1 METKNIGLR
10 GIEVADTKIS
20 NIDGEKGKLIYRG
33 YDILE
38 LTENS
43 TFEETAYLLLYDS
56 LPTKTQL
63 DEFNLK
69 LVEARYIP
77 KQMQKNMG
85 NWRKDADPMDM
96 LQAFVSALAGYY
108 DEEFSNKDA
117 SYDKAI
123 NLIAKVPTIVA
134 SWQRIRNGL
143 EVMDPDASLSH
154 AANFLYMMTGEKPDP
169 EVEKIFDT
177 CLILHADHTFNASTF
192 TARQVASTRAHM
204 YSASSAA
211 IGALSGELHGG
222 ANTEVMKMLLEI
234 VDPDSSLSHA
244 ANFLYMMSGEKPD
257 PAVEKIFDTCL
268 ILHADHTFNASTFTA
283 RQVASTRAHMYSA
296 SSAAI
301 GALSGELHG
310 GANTEVMKMLLE
322 IKEID
327 KVQPWIKEQM
337 SQGERIMGM
346 GHAVYRT
353 YDPRAQVLKELSRKL
368 AEKTKEPWFDMTEK
382 IETSTISEMK
392 IQKDKDIYP
401 NVDLYSA
408 SIYYM
413 LKIPVDLNTPIFAI
427 SRVVGWAA
435 HIIEEKFAEAA
446 PKPALYRPKATYVG
460 KYCGPDGCEYKTLD
474 LRK

>member
-20 NIDGEKGKLIYRG
+20 HIDGEKGKLIYRG
-33 YDILE
+33 YDILD

-43 TFEETAYLLLYDS
+43 TFEETAYLLLYDN
-56 LPTKTQL
+56 LPTKAQL
-63 DEFNLK
+63 DEFNQK
-69 LVEARYIP
+69 LVDARYIP

-96 LQAFVSALAGYY
+96 LQAFVAALAGYY

-117 SYDKAI
+117 SYDRAI
-123 NLIAKVPTIVA
+123 NLIAKIPTIIA

-143 EVMDPDASLSH
+143 DIVDPDQSLSH
-154 AANFLYMMTGEKPDP
+154 AANFLYMMSGKKPDP
-169 EVEKIFDT
+169 EVEKVFDT

-204 YSASSAA
+204 YSAVSAA

-222 ANTEVMKMLLEI
+222 ANTEVMKMLLDI
-234 VDPDSSLSHA
+234 
-244 ANFLYMMSGEKPD
+244 
-257 PAVEKIFDTCL
+257 
-268 ILHADHTFNASTFTA
+268 
-283 RQVASTRAHMYSA
+283 Q
-296 SSAAI
+296 
-301 GALSGELHG
+301 
-310 GANTEVMKMLLE
+310 
-322 IKEID
+322 EID
-327 KVQPWIKEQM
+327 KVGPWIKERM
-337 SQGERIMGM
+337 SKGERIMGM

-353 YDPRAQVLKELSRKL
+353 YDPRAQVLKELSRTL
-368 AEKTKEPWFDMTEK
+368 ANTTKEPWFDMTEK
-382 IETSTISEMK
+382 VETTTISEMK
-392 IQKDKDIYP
+392 TQKGKDIYP

-427 SRVVGWAA
+427 SRVAGWAA

-460 KYCGPDGCEYKTLD
+460 KYCGPEGCEYKTLD

>member
-1 METKNIGLR
+1 MLSMETKNIGLR
-10 GIEVADTKIS
+10 GIEIADTRIS
-20 NIDGEKGKLIYRG
+20 NIDGEKGRLIYRG
-33 YDILE
+33 YDILD
-38 LTENS
+38 LTKNS
-43 TFEETAYLLLYDS
+43 TFEETAYLLLYDK
-56 LPTKTQL
+56 LPTKSQL
-63 DEFNLK
+63 DEFNTK

-96 LQAFVSALAGYY
+96 LQAFVAALAGYY

-117 SYDKAI
+117 SYDRAI
-123 NLIAKVPTIVA
+123 NLIAKVPTIIA
-134 SWQRIRNGL
+134 SWKRIRNSL
-143 EVMDPDASLSH
+143 EIVDPDPTLSH
-154 AANFLYMMTGEKPDP
+154 AANFLYMMSGERPDP
-169 EVEKIFDT
+169 EVEKIFDV

-234 VDPDSSLSHA
+234 
-244 ANFLYMMSGEKPD
+244 GEIEK
-257 PAVEKIFDTCL
+257 VE
-268 ILHADHTFNASTFTA
+268 
-283 RQVASTRAHMYSA
+283 
-296 SSAAI
+296 
-301 GALSGELHG
+301 G
-310 GANTEVMKMLLE
+310 
-322 IKEID
+322 
-327 KVQPWIKEQM
+327 WIKEKM
-337 SQGERIMGM
+337 SKGDRIMGM
-346 GHAVYRT
+346 GHAVYKT

-368 AEKTKEPWFDMTEK
+368 GEKTKEPWFDMTEK
-382 IETSTISEMK
+382 VETTTISEMK
-392 IQKDKDIYP
+392 SQKGMDIYP

-427 SRVVGWAA
+427 SRVAGWTA

-446 PKPALYRPKATYVG
+446 PKPALYRPKAVYVG
-460 KYCGPDGCEYKTLD
+460 KYCGPQGCEYKTLD

>member
-1 METKNIGLR
+1 MTVYQQK
-10 GIEVADTKIS
+10 
-20 NIDGEKGKLIYRG
+20 
-33 YDILE
+33 
-38 LTENS
+38 
-43 TFEETAYLLLYDS
+43 
-56 LPTKTQL
+56 QL

-143 EVMDPDASLSH
+143 EIMEPDASLSH

-234 VDPDSSLSHA
+234 
-244 ANFLYMMSGEKPD
+244 G
-257 PAVEKIFDTCL
+257 
-268 ILHADHTFNASTFTA
+268 
-283 RQVASTRAHMYSA
+283 
-296 SSAAI
+296 
-301 GALSGELHG
+301 
-310 GANTEVMKMLLE
+310 
-322 IKEID
+322 EID
-327 KVQPWIKEQM
+327 KVQPWIKEKM
-337 SQGERIMGM
+337 SVGDRIMGM
-346 GHAVYRT
+346 GHAVYKT
-353 YDPRAQVLKELSRKL
+353 YDPRAVVLKELSRKL
-368 AEKTKEPWFDMTEK
+368 AAKINEPWFDMTEK

-392 IQKDKDIYP
+392 LQKDKDIYP

-413 LKIPVDLNTPIFAI
+413 LKIPMDLNTPIFAI

-460 KYCGPDGCEYKTLD
+460 KYCGPEGCKYETLN

>member
-20 NIDGEKGKLIYRG
+20 NIDGGKGKLIYRG
-33 YDILE
+33 FDILD
-38 LTENS
+38 LTKNS
-43 TFEETAYLLLYDS
+43 TFEETAYLLLYDK
-56 LPTKTQL
+56 LPTKQQL
-63 DEFNLK
+63 DEFNSK
-69 LVEARYIP
+69 LIDARYIP

-108 DEEFSNKDA
+108 DEEFSNKEA

-123 NLIAKVPTIVA
+123 NLIAKVPTIIA

-143 EVMDPDASLSH
+143 EIVDPDSSLSH
-154 AANFLYMMTGEKPDP
+154 AANFLYMMTGEKPDY
-169 EVEKIFDT
+169 EIEKIFDV

-234 VDPDSSLSHA
+234 AEL
-244 ANFLYMMSGEKPD
+244 NK
-257 PAVEKIFDTCL
+257 VE
-268 ILHADHTFNASTFTA
+268 
-283 RQVASTRAHMYSA
+283 
-296 SSAAI
+296 
-301 GALSGELHG
+301 G
-310 GANTEVMKMLLE
+310 
-322 IKEID
+322 
-327 KVQPWIKEQM
+327 WIKERM
-337 SQGERIMGM
+337 SVGDKIMGM
-346 GHAVYRT
+346 GHAVYKT

-368 AEKTKEPWFDMTEK
+368 AEKNKEPWFEMTEK
-382 IETSTISEMK
+382 VESVTISEMK
-392 IQKDKDIYP
+392 SQKDRDIYP

-427 SRVVGWAA
+427 SRVAGWAA

-446 PKPALYRPKATYVG
+446 PKTALYRPKAVYVG
-460 KYCGPDGCEYKTLD
+460 KYCGPQGCEYKTLD

>member
-10 GIEVADTKIS
+10 GIEVADTRIS

-33 YDILE
+33 FDILD
-38 LTENS
+38 LTKNS
-43 TFEETAYLLLYDS
+43 TFEETAYLLLYDD
-56 LPTKTQL
+56 LPTKSQL
-63 DEFNLK
+63 DEFNAK
-69 LVEARYIP
+69 LIEARFIP

-108 DEEFSNKDA
+108 DEEFSNKEA

-123 NLIAKVPTIVA
+123 NLIAKVPTIIA
-134 SWQRIRNGL
+134 SWHRIRNGL
-143 EVMDPDASLSH
+143 EIVDPDSSLSH

-169 EVEKIFDT
+169 EVEKIFDV

-204 YSASSAA
+204 YSAASAA

-234 VDPDSSLSHA
+234 
-244 ANFLYMMSGEKPD
+244 GE
-257 PAVEKIFDTCL
+257 VEKVD
-268 ILHADHTFNASTFTA
+268 A
-283 RQVASTRAHMYSA
+283 
-296 SSAAI
+296 
-301 GALSGELHG
+301 
-310 GANTEVMKMLLE
+310 
-322 IKEID
+322 
-327 KVQPWIKEQM
+327 WIKEKMQNN
-337 SQGERIMGM
+337 ERIMGM
-346 GHAVYRT
+346 GHAVYKT

-368 AEKTKEPWFDMTEK
+368 AEKTKEPWFDITEK
-382 IETSTISEMK
+382 VETVTISEMK
-392 IQKDKDIYP
+392 SQKGRDIYP

-413 LKIPVDLNTPIFAI
+413 LKIPMDLNTPIFAI
-427 SRVVGWAA
+427 SRVAGWSA

-446 PKPALYRPKATYVG
+446 PKPALYRPKAVYVG
-460 KYCGPDGCEYKTLD
+460 KYCGPQGCEYKTLD

>member
-1 METKNIGLR
+1 RLNMETKNIGLR

-33 YDILE
+33 FDILD
-38 LTENS
+38 LTKNS
-43 TFEETAYLLLYDS
+43 TFEETAYLLLYDK
-56 LPTKTQL
+56 LPTKQQL
-63 DEFNLK
+63 EEFNSK
-69 LVEARYIP
+69 LIDARYIP

-108 DEEFSNKDA
+108 DEEFSNKEA

-123 NLIAKVPTIVA
+123 NLIAKVPTIVS

-143 EVMDPDASLSH
+143 EIVDPDSSLSH
-154 AANFLYMMTGEKPDP
+154 AANFLYMMTGEKPDS
-169 EVEKIFDT
+169 EIEKIFDV

-204 YSASSAA
+204 YSAASAA

-234 VDPDSSLSHA
+234 AES
-244 ANFLYMMSGEKPD
+244 
-257 PAVEKIFDTCL
+257 
-268 ILHADHTFNASTFTA
+268 
-283 RQVASTRAHMYSA
+283 
-296 SSAAI
+296 
-301 GALSGELHG
+301 
-310 GANTEVMKMLLE
+310 
-322 IKEID
+322 D
-327 KVQPWIKEQM
+327 KVESWIKEKM
-337 SQGERIMGM
+337 TAGEKIMGM
-346 GHAVYRT
+346 GHAVYKT

-368 AEKTKEPWFDMTEK
+368 AEKNKEPWFEMTEK
-382 IETSTISEMK
+382 VEKATISEMK
-392 IQKDKDIYP
+392 SQKGRDIYP

-446 PKPALYRPKATYVG
+446 PKTALYRPKAVYVG
-460 KYCGPDGCEYKTLD
+460 KYCGPQGCEYKTLD

>member
-33 YDILE
+33 FDILD
-38 LTENS
+38 LTKNS
-43 TFEETAYLLLYDS
+43 TFEETSYLLLYDK
-56 LPTKTQL
+56 LPTKQEL
-63 DEFNLK
+63 NEFNAK

-77 KQMQKNMG
+77 KQMQKNMA
-85 NWRKDADPMDM
+85 NWRGDADPMDM

-117 SYDKAI
+117 SIEKAI
-123 NLIAKVPTIVA
+123 NLISKVPTIIA

-143 EVMDPDASLSH
+143 EIIDPDSSLSH
-154 AANFLYMMTGEKPDP
+154 AANFLYMMSGEKPDI
-169 EVEKIFDT
+169 EVEKIFDV

-204 YSASSAA
+204 YSAASAA

-234 VDPDSSLSHA
+234 
-244 ANFLYMMSGEKPD
+244 
-257 PAVEKIFDTCL
+257 
-268 ILHADHTFNASTFTA
+268 
-283 RQVASTRAHMYSA
+283 
-296 SSAAI
+296 
-301 GALSGELHG
+301 GEL
-310 GANTEVMKMLLE
+310 
-322 IKEID
+322 D
-327 KVQPWIKEQM
+327 KVELWIKEKLVH
-337 SQGERIMGM
+337 GEKIMGM
-346 GHAVYRT
+346 GHAVYKT

-368 AEKTKEPWFDMTEK
+368 AVKSKDQWFDMTEK

-392 IQKDKDIYP
+392 LQKGKDIYP

-427 SRVVGWAA
+427 SRVAGWAA

-446 PKPALYRPKATYVG
+446 PKTALYRPKAVYVG
-460 KYCGPDGCEYKTLD
+460 KYWGPQGCEYKTLD

>member
-33 YDILE
+33 FDILD
-38 LTENS
+38 LTKNS
-43 TFEETAYLLLYDS
+43 TFEETSYLLLYDK
-56 LPTKTQL
+56 LPTKQEL
-63 DEFNLK
+63 NEFNAK

-77 KQMQKNMG
+77 KQMQKNMA
-85 NWRKDADPMDM
+85 NWRGDADPMDM

-117 SYDKAI
+117 SIEKAI
-123 NLIAKVPTIVA
+123 NLISKVPTIIA

-143 EVMDPDASLSH
+143 EIIDPDSSLSH
-154 AANFLYMMTGEKPDP
+154 AANFLYMMSGKKPDT
-169 EVEKIFDT
+169 EVEKIFDV

-204 YSASSAA
+204 YSAASAA

-234 VDPDSSLSHA
+234 
-244 ANFLYMMSGEKPD
+244 G
-257 PAVEKIFDTCL
+257 
-268 ILHADHTFNASTFTA
+268 
-283 RQVASTRAHMYSA
+283 
-296 SSAAI
+296 
-301 GALSGELHG
+301 
-310 GANTEVMKMLLE
+310 
-322 IKEID
+322 EID
-327 KVQPWIKEQM
+327 KVELWIKEQLVH
-337 SQGERIMGM
+337 GEKIMGM
-346 GHAVYRT
+346 GHAVYKT

-368 AEKTKEPWFDMTEK
+368 AVKSKEQWFDMTEK

-392 IQKDKDIYP
+392 LQKGKDIYP

-427 SRVVGWAA
+427 SRVAGWAA

-446 PKPALYRPKATYVG
+446 PKTALYRPKAVYVG
-460 KYCGPDGCEYKTLD
+460 KYCGPQGCEYKTLD

>member
-20 NIDGEKGKLIYRG
+20 NIDGDKGKLIYRG
-33 YDILE
+33 FDILD

-43 TFEETAYLLLYDS
+43 TFEETAYLLLYDK
-56 LPTKTQL
+56 LPTKPQL
-63 DEFNLK
+63 DEFNTK
-69 LVEARYIP
+69 LIEARYIP

-108 DEEFSNKDA
+108 DEEFSSKEA

-123 NLIAKVPTIVA
+123 NLIAKVPTIIA

-143 EVMDPDASLSH
+143 EIVDPDSTMSH

-234 VDPDSSLSHA
+234 SELD
-244 ANFLYMMSGEKPD
+244 N
-257 PAVEKIFDTCL
+257 VEK
-268 ILHADHTFNASTFTA
+268 
-283 RQVASTRAHMYSA
+283 
-296 SSAAI
+296 
-301 GALSGELHG
+301 
-310 GANTEVMKMLLE
+310 
-322 IKEID
+322 
-327 KVQPWIKEQM
+327 WIKEKM
-337 SQGERIMGM
+337 TAGDKIMGM

-368 AEKTKEPWFDMTEK
+368 AGKNKEKWFEMTEK
-382 IETSTISEMK
+382 VETATISEMK
-392 IQKDKDIYP
+392 LQKDRDIYP

-413 LKIPVDLNTPIFAI
+413 LKIPMDLNTPIFAI
-427 SRVVGWAA
+427 SRVAGWAA

-446 PKPALYRPKATYVG
+446 PKTALYRPKAVYVG
-460 KYCGPDGCEYKTLD
+460 KYCGPQGCEYKTLD

>member
-33 YDILE
+33 FDILD
-38 LTENS
+38 LTKNS
-43 TFEETAYLLLYDS
+43 TFEETAYLLLYDK
-56 LPTKTQL
+56 LPTKQEL
-63 DEFNLK
+63 SEFNTK

-77 KQMQKNMG
+77 KQMQKNMA
-85 NWRKDADPMDM
+85 NWRGDADPMDM

-117 SYDKAI
+117 SYEKAI
-123 NLIAKVPTIVA
+123 NLIAKVPTIIA

-143 EVMDPDASLSH
+143 EVINPDSSLSH
-154 AANFLYMMTGEKPDP
+154 AANFLYMMSGEKPDV
-169 EVEKIFDT
+169 EVEKIFDV

-234 VDPDSSLSHA
+234 SQID
-244 ANFLYMMSGEKPD
+244 N
-257 PAVEKIFDTCL
+257 VE
-268 ILHADHTFNASTFTA
+268 S
-283 RQVASTRAHMYSA
+283 
-296 SSAAI
+296 
-301 GALSGELHG
+301 
-310 GANTEVMKMLLE
+310 
-322 IKEID
+322 
-327 KVQPWIKEQM
+327 WIKEKLM
-337 SQGERIMGM
+337 QGEKIMGM
-346 GHAVYRT
+346 GHAVYKT
-353 YDPRAQVLKELSRKL
+353 YDPRAQVLKELSREL
-368 AEKTKEPWFDMTEK
+368 AAKNKEPWFERTQR
-382 IETSTISEMK
+382 IETATISEMK
-392 IQKDKDIYP
+392 LQKNMDIYP

-413 LKIPVDLNTPIFAI
+413 LKIPMDLNTPIFAI

-446 PKPALYRPKATYVG
+446 PKTALYRPKAVYVG
-460 KYCGPDGCEYKTLD
+460 KYCGPEGCEYKELD